1 MRPCLHR
8 DWNMAA
14 SSGEEKTRTG
24 SRGETERKALRIEG
38 GDIVGIGGWGQLE
51 GVSGAKD

>member
-1 MRPCLHR
+1 
-8 DWNMAA
+8 MAA